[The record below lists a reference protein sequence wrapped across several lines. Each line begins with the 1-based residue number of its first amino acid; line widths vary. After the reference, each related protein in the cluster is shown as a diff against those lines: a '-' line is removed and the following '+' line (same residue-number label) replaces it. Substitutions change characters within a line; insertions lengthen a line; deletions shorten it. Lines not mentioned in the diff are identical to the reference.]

1 MASKGHGDTDSG
13 RLPPAYSKEVPP
25 GHNAVYPAPTV
36 VPPPPSYLTPSAP
49 PVHMMMSAS
58 LGPLNA
64 VYPAPTNPGFP
75 PPGYVTPSAPPMMPA
90 PFGHPNAVYP
100 APTNPGIPPVP
111 PGYVPP
117 PVPAMM
123 PAPFG
128 HPNAVYPAPTNP
140 GIPPVPPG
148 YVPPP
153 VPAMM
158 PAPPPDLRPTGCPP
172 GLEYLIHVDQLL
184 VHQTFHLAELLGW
197 EVRNSYNVKNSIG
210 QQVFLAEE
218 ENNCCT
224 LQCFGPSR
232 PFTFHIQDNLGQEVL
247 TLTRPLACSYC
258 CFPCCLQDLEVQSP
272 PGIPIGYVVQE
283 CHPFLPKLTVLNERR
298 QPQLRIK
305 GPLFFCSCCRDVT
318 FEVKTLDDS
327 MLIGHIGKQWSGFL
341 REVYTDADHFGIVFP
356 MDLDVKMKAVLLGA
370 CFLIDFLYFEERKG
384 DKKH

>member
-1 MASKGHGDTDSG
+1 MASKGHGDTNSG
-13 RLPPAYSKEVPP
+13 QLPPAPAYSEEVPP

-49 PVHMMMSAS
+49 PDHMMMPAS
-58 LGPLNA
+58 LEPLNV

-100 APTNPGIPPVP
+100 APTNPRILPVP
-111 PGYVPP
+111 PGYVTP

-140 GIPPVPPG
+140 RIPPVPPG
-148 YVPPP
+148 YVTPP

-184 VHQTFHLAELLGW
+184 VHQTFHLAELLSW

-218 ENNCCT
+218 ENNCCN

-232 PFTFHIQDNLGQEVL
+232 PFTFHIQDNLGQE
-247 TLTRPLACSYC
+247 
-258 CFPCCLQDLEVQSP
+258 
-272 PGIPIGYVVQE
+272 
-283 CHPFLPKLTVLNERR
+283 
-298 QPQLRIK
+298 
-305 GPLFFCSCCRDVT
+305 
-318 FEVKTLDDS
+318 
-327 MLIGHIGKQWSGFL
+327 
-341 REVYTDADHFGIVFP
+341 
-356 MDLDVKMKAVLLGA
+356 
-370 CFLIDFLYFEERKG
+370 
-384 DKKH
+384 

>member
-1 MASKGHGDTDSG
+1 
-13 RLPPAYSKEVPP
+13 
-25 GHNAVYPAPTV
+25 
-36 VPPPPSYLTPSAP
+36 
-49 PVHMMMSAS
+49 MSAS

-75 PPGYVTPSAPPMMPA
+75 PPGYVTPS
-90 PFGHPNAVYP
+90 
-100 APTNPGIPPVP
+100 
-111 PGYVPP
+111 
-117 PVPAMM
+117 
-123 PAPFG
+123 
-128 HPNAVYPAPTNP
+128 
-140 GIPPVPPG
+140 
-148 YVPPP
+148 
-153 VPAMM
+153 
-158 PAPPPDLRPTGCPP
+158 
-172 GLEYLIHVDQLL
+172 LL

-258 CFPCCLQDLEVQSP
+258 CFPCCLQDLE
-272 PGIPIGYVVQE
+272 E

-327 MLIGHIGKQWSGFL
+327 MLIGHISKQWSGFL

>member
-13 RLPPAYSKEVPP
+13 RLPPAPAYSKEVPP
-25 GHNAVYPAPTV
+25 GHNAVYPVPTV

-64 VYPAPTNPGFP
+64 VYPSPTNPGFP
-75 PPGYVTPSAPPMMPA
+75 PPGYVTPSAPP
-90 PFGHPNAVYP
+90 
-100 APTNPGIPPVP
+100 
-111 PGYVPP
+111 
-117 PVPAMM
+117 MM

-327 MLIGHIGKQWSGFL
+327 MLIGHISKQWSGFL
-341 REVYTDADHFGIVFP
+341 REVYTDSDHFGIVFP